1 MAGGRGEAVERIRRP
16 GQSGPV
22 GYPYLVSGYQQFLQ
36 GIPCDLFIHIL
47 PFDFRLQQEH
57 VVHLFLLYRKD
68 IALAVLVEHIIIGID
83 LRIED
88 ALPEV
93 ADSGCQ
99 AFVLRRQ
106 CRYPCMETVRLW
118 AFDCDMIDG
127 KQKRHLVVIL
137 LQFSYQLS
145 HFALF
150 LLCCEQLLV
159 IGCGKV
165 VAEIIVVHQHRFP
178 VVRSG
183 SGGRHY
189 RKTEALFAFHTGHR
203 LR

>member
-1 MAGGRGEAVERIRRP
+1 M
-16 GQSGPV
+16 
-22 GYPYLVSGYQQFLQ
+22 Q
-36 GIPCDLFIHIL
+36 GIPCDLFIHVL

-57 VVHLFLLYRKD
+57 VVHLFLLYRED

-106 CRYPCMETVRLW
+106 RRYTCMETVCLR
-118 AFDCDMIDG
+118 AFDRNMIDG
-127 KQKRHLVVIL
+127 QKSHLVVVF
-137 LQFSYQLS
+137 LQFPYQLS

-150 LLCCEQLLV
+150 LLCCEQLPV

-183 SGGRHY
+183 SGSRHY
-189 RKTEALFAFHTGHR
+189 RKTETLFAFHTGHR